1 VTEIIME
8 RTVKERSL
16 AMRIHRSLMQAATA
30 LLLATPLAAQSPD
43 LELTCRPEHAL
54 PDQRRERPSDV
65 RDHAP
70 FATYYL
76 FDNPQLFEVRV
87 GLMNLGTT
95 ARALPETWVRSLHLR
110 VWRDGVE
117 LEPDEIR
124 IEPARLLRSSLSFFQ
139 AGKRIAHPEFR
150 SNPTGPGPLPLTS
163 YDDKRREEQRV
174 EALPTSLATY
184 QQAVAIFRLR
194 AADGGLLPLGLYE
207 VDVTD
212 EASHERC
219 SHRDLVVM
227 RAAQSPLDTVDSY
240 LVRSLA
246 LEADGKLDQATQEM
260 ARATEAA
267 PDVLKGWVIRSGLA
281 LLQNDLAGQAE
292 AASQLE
298 RLLARKAGGNSEE
311 FEGILQNAREVVRN
325 APELRRKLAAKE
337 RAKP

>member
-1 VTEIIME
+1 ME
-8 RTVKERSL
+8 RTVKDRSL
-16 AMRIHRSLMQAATA
+16 AMRLQRSLTRAATA
-30 LLLATPLAAQSPD
+30 LFLAAPLAAQSPD

-54 PDQRRERPSDV
+54 PDQRQERPSDV
-65 RDHAP
+65 RDHTP

-87 GLMNLGTT
+87 GLMNLGTQP
-95 ARALPETWVRSLHLR
+95 RALPDTWVRSLHLR

-117 LEPDEIR
+117 MEPDEVR
-124 IEPARLLRSSLSFFQ
+124 IEPARFLRSSLVFLE
-139 AGKRIAHPEFR
+139 AGKPVAHAEFR
-150 SNPTGPGPLPLTS
+150 SNPTGPGPLPLMP
-163 YDDKRREEQRV
+163 YDDSRREEREV
-174 EALPTSLATY
+174 KALPSALATY
-184 QQAVAIFRLR
+184 EQAVVLFRLR
-194 AADGGLLPLGLYE
+194 APDGGFLPLGLYE
-207 VDVTD
+207 VEVTD
-212 EASHERC
+212 QASHERC

-246 LEADGKLDQATQEM
+246 LEADGKLEQAAQEM

-281 LLQNDLAGQAE
+281 LVRKDLQGQAE
-292 AASQLE
+292 AATQLE

-311 FEGILQNAREVVRN
+311 FEGIVQDAREVARN

-337 RAKP
+337 GAKP